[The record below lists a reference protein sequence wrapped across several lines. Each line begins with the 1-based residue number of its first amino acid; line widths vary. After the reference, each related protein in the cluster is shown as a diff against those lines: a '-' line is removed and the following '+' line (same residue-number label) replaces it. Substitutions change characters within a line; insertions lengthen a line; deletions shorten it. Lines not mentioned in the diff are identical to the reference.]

1 MRATDR
7 YAALNRRA
15 RHDYLIEDTVE
26 AGLVLHGT
34 EVKSLRQGGAS
45 IAEAYADEQGGELFL
60 VNANIP
66 EYKASAHSNHQPRRP
81 RKLLLHR
88 KQMNRLMGAVKR
100 EGVTI
105 VPLALYFNE
114 RGRAKVELGLAHG
127 KRKAGS
133 CGLPMPRI
141 FLVDSPQ
148 PNAFAAGRDPA
159 HSALAVNTG
168 LLHMLTRE
176 ELAG

>member
-60 VNANIP
+60 VNANSP
-66 EYKASAHSNHQPRRP
+66 EYKASARFNHQPRRP

-127 KRKAGS
+127 KRKAD
-133 CGLPMPRI
+133 RR
-141 FLVDSPQ
+141 Q
-148 PNAFAAGRDPA
+148 AERDRDWQRNKA
-159 HSALAVNTG
+159 R
-168 LLHMLTRE
+168 LLRARDL
-176 ELAG
+176 

>member
-1 MRATDR
+1 MRTTDR

-15 RHDYLIEDTVE
+15 RHDYLIEDKLE

-66 EYKASAHSNHQPRRP
+66 EYKASAHFNHEPRRP

-88 KQMNRLMGAVKR
+88 KQMNRLLGAVRR
-100 EGVTI
+100 EGITV
-105 VPLALYFNE
+105 VPLSIYFND
-114 RGRAKVELGLAHG
+114 RGRAKVELGLARG
-127 KRKAGS
+127 KRKADKRQAEKQRDWQRS
-133 CGLPMPRI
+133 RARI
-141 FLVDSPQ
+141 LRER
-148 PNAFAAGRDPA
+148 NA
-159 HSALAVNTG
+159 
-168 LLHMLTRE
+168 
-176 ELAG
+176 

>member
-1 MRATDR
+1 MRTTDR

-15 RHDYLIEDTVE
+15 RHDYLIEDKLE

-45 IAEAYADEQGGELFL
+45 IAEAYADVQSGELFL

-66 EYKASAHSNHQPRRP
+66 EYKASARFNHQPRRP

-88 KQMNRLMGAVKR
+88 KQVDRLLGAVRR

-114 RGRAKVELGLAHG
+114 RGRAKVELGLARG
-127 KRKAGS
+127 KRKAD
-133 CGLPMPRI
+133 RR
-141 FLVDSPQ
+141 Q
-148 PNAFAAGRDPA
+148 AERDRDWQRNKA
-159 HSALAVNTG
+159 R
-168 LLHMLTRE
+168 LLRSRDL
-176 ELAG
+176 

>member
-1 MRATDR
+1 MRTTDR

-15 RHDYLIEDTVE
+15 RHDYLIEDKLE

-45 IAEAYADEQGGELFL
+45 IAEAYADVQSGELFL

-66 EYKASAHSNHQPRRP
+66 EYKASARFNHQPRRP

-88 KQMNRLMGAVKR
+88 KQVDRLLGAVRR

-114 RGRAKVELGLAHG
+114 RGRAKVELGLATG
-127 KRKAGS
+127 KRKSDKRQAE
-133 CGLPMPRI
+133 
-141 FLVDSPQ
+141 
-148 PNAFAAGRDPA
+148 RDRDWQRNKA
-159 HSALAVNTG
+159 R
-168 LLHMLTRE
+168 LLRSRDL
-176 ELAG
+176 

>member
-15 RHDYLIEDTVE
+15 RHDYLIEDKLE

-45 IAEAYADEQGGELFL
+45 IAEAYADVQSGELFL

-66 EYKASAHSNHQPRRP
+66 EYKASARFNHQPRRP

-88 KQMNRLMGAVKR
+88 KQVDRLLGAVRR

-114 RGRAKVELGLAHG
+114 RGRAKVELGLATG
-127 KRKAGS
+127 KRKSDKRQAE
-133 CGLPMPRI
+133 
-141 FLVDSPQ
+141 
-148 PNAFAAGRDPA
+148 RDRDWQRNKA
-159 HSALAVNTG
+159 R
-168 LLHMLTRE
+168 LLRSRDL
-176 ELAG
+176 